1 MDSLT
6 TMPIITTTWMT
17 TKMSIM
23 PTVSIVTTIRINNNL
38 HVHHVDHAQ
47 AEKDAAMKQ
56 AESASRA
63 AEMFM
68 KVFIVRYKLS
78 FNLTRNL
85 LETLPSCFSKNLSIV
100 FIYHAS
106 PSGWR
111 LWRQR
116 WLWWCWWGNIHT
128 MPSQKKCQF
137 HLFLVYILLPTR
149 YYLILAEMKA
159 ELEKAK
165 KEAEAAKKVGLQGW
179 YNNFF
184 T

>member
-23 PTVSIVTTIRINNNL
+23 PIVSIVTLIRINNAP
-38 HVHHVDHAQ
+38 HDHHVDHSQHVIHAQ

-78 FNLTRNL
+78 LNLTRNL
-85 LETLPSCFSKNLSIV
+85 LETLPSCFLKNLSIERRPYLPRITIRMEALETALALV
-100 FIYHAS
+100 MLVRKHTHHAIS
-106 PSGWR
+106 
-111 LWRQR
+111 
-116 WLWWCWWGNIHT
+116 
-128 MPSQKKCQF
+128 
-137 HLFLVYILLPTR
+137 
-149 YYLILAEMKA
+149 
-159 ELEKAK
+159 
-165 KEAEAAKKVGLQGW
+165 KKVPISSFLGL
-179 YNNFF
+179 YSVINSILPDFS
-184 T
+184 

>member
-1 MDSLT
+1 
-6 TMPIITTTWMT
+6 MPVIITTTWIA

-23 PTVSIVTTIRINNNL
+23 PIMSIVTIIRLRINNAL

-68 KVFIVRYKLS
+68 KVFIVRFKLS

-100 FIYHAS
+100 RRLYLPRITIRMEALETALALVMLVRKTYIPHHAMS
-106 PSGWR
+106 
-111 LWRQR
+111 
-116 WLWWCWWGNIHT
+116 
-128 MPSQKKCQF
+128 K
-137 HLFLVYILLPTR
+137 
-149 YYLILAEMKA
+149 
-159 ELEKAK
+159 
-165 KEAEAAKKVGLQGW
+165 
-179 YNNFF
+179 
-184 T
+184 

>member
-23 PTVSIVTTIRINNNL
+23 PIVSIVTLIRINNAP
-38 HVHHVDHAQ
+38 HVHHVDHSQHVIHAQ

-78 FNLTRNL
+78 LNLTRNL
-85 LETLPSCFSKNLSIV
+85 LETLPSCFLKNLSIERRPYLPRITIRMEALETALALV
-100 FIYHAS
+100 MLVRKTYT
-106 PSGWR
+106 P
-111 LWRQR
+111 
-116 WLWWCWWGNIHT
+116 
-128 MPSQKKCQF
+128 F
-137 HLFLVYILLPTR
+137 HL
-149 YYLILAEMKA
+149 
-159 ELEKAK
+159 
-165 KEAEAAKKVGLQGW
+165 KKVPISSFLGL
-179 YNNFF
+179 YSVTNSILPDFS
-184 T
+184 

>member
-6 TMPIITTTWMT
+6 TMPIMTTTWIT
-17 TKMSIM
+17 TKISIMPIMSIM
-23 PTVSIVTTIRINNNL
+23 TIICINNAL
-38 HVHHVDHAQ
+38 HVHYVDHAQ

-78 FNLTRNL
+78 LNLTRNL
-85 LETLPSCFSKNLSIV
+85 LETLPSCFLKNLSIERRPYLPRITIRMEALETALALV
-100 FIYHAS
+100 MLVRKHTHHAIS
-106 PSGWR
+106 
-111 LWRQR
+111 
-116 WLWWCWWGNIHT
+116 
-128 MPSQKKCQF
+128 KKCQF

-165 KEAEAAKKVGLQGW
+165 KEAEAAKKVDLQG
-179 YNNFF
+179 
-184 T
+184 

>member
-23 PTVSIVTTIRINNNL
+23 PIVSIVTLIRINNAP
-38 HVHHVDHAQ
+38 HVHHVDHFHHVIHAQ

-78 FNLTRNL
+78 LNLTRNL
-85 LETLPSCFSKNLSIV
+85 LETLPSCFLKNLSIERRPYLPRITIRMEALETALALV
-100 FIYHAS
+100 MLVRKHTHHAIS
-106 PSGWR
+106 
-111 LWRQR
+111 
-116 WLWWCWWGNIHT
+116 
-128 MPSQKKCQF
+128 
-137 HLFLVYILLPTR
+137 
-149 YYLILAEMKA
+149 
-159 ELEKAK
+159 
-165 KEAEAAKKVGLQGW
+165 KKVPISSFLGL
-179 YNNFF
+179 YSVTNSILPDFS
-184 T
+184 